1 MHSIEKSEN
10 SSQEERTTMTVWTP
24 SECMASTCTNI
35 HNGQDDIA
43 VHKNLE
49 TCRNLLRR
57 QGNQHSSSFVHEE
70 PSCLLPL
77 KLNLRVSE
85 FQMSKRQA

>member
-10 SSQEERTTMTVWTP
+10 SSLEARTTITVWTP

-49 TCRNLLRR
+49 TCCNLLRR
-57 QGNQHSSSFVHEE
+57 QGPTNTAAALCVKNPVAYCLSS
-70 PSCLLPL
+70 
-77 KLNLRVSE
+77 
-85 FQMSKRQA
+85 